1 MDRLSSP
8 VVRRRLLCAAVVFAL
23 AAAGC
28 SDDGSS
34 DAAPADTEP
43 TVDITTTTREPA
55 TGGIDVPEVPGTF
68 PVALPSLGFGIAVPQ
83 GWQASVL
90 SPEALERLDS
100 ASLATPFFLEAAR
113 SVAETGAIFYAAG
126 VDDAGRVAELK
137 IDVQSGADSS
147 AGALAGLAQAVADGG
162 SVREPQIV
170 KGERDDLVR
179 VDFRVEQPSAEDGE
193 LIDAY
198 GSQYFIADGD
208 RVWSLI
214 VTSEDEDTQGALLLV
229 FETSIVFDEP

>member
-1 MDRLSSP
+1 MDHLNS
-8 VVRRRLLCAAVVFAL
+8 RRLRFRVVSAVLVAAL
-23 AAAGC
+23 GTAAC
-28 SDDGSS
+28 SGDETP
-34 DAAPADTEP
+34 DAAPPDTEP
-43 TVDITTTTREPA
+43 TVDITTTTREAA
-55 TGGIDVPEVPGTF
+55 TGDIDVPEVPGTF

-113 SVAETGAIFYAAG
+113 TVAETGAIFYAAG
-126 VDDAGRVAELK
+126 VDDEGRVAELK
-137 IDVQSGADSS
+137 IDVQSNADASPE
-147 AGALAGLAQAVADGG
+147 ALAGLAQAVVDGG
-162 SVREPQIV
+162 SVREPQV
-170 KGERDDLVR
+170 VDGERDDLVR

-214 VTSEDEDTQGALLLV
+214 VTSEDQETQSALLLV
-229 FETSIVFDEP
+229 FESSIVFDGP